1 MAFFR
6 GPNIVTGGLVYY
18 IDAASPRSYP
28 GSGTSVTSLVGSA
41 TSTMYNGVG
50 FQSGIAYGT
59 WRFDGVN
66 DYIKTTDV
74 LVSSPTSLTIGVW
87 FKRNGNVGNYQAALH
102 CSEDTSIGNSA
113 YWIGLQASTYNIVGT
128 IGANTDTVGG
138 WAAGNTLYPAV
149 IDVWYNVISTWD
161 GSQVKTYVNGVLKKT
176 YAFSTYTNLTTPT
189 RIGASGDGNGYVMN
203 ADIAHVFVAQN
214 YSYSASEVLQ
224 NYNALKSRF
233 GL

>member
-1 MAFFR
+1 MGAFG
-6 GPNIVTGGLVYY
+6 GPDIITDGLDYL
-18 IDAASPRSYP
+18 IDAGSTRSYI
-28 GSGTSVTSLVGSA
+28 GTGTTVNSLAGSA
-41 TSTMYNGVG
+41 ASAMYNGVG
-50 FQSGIAYGT
+50 FQSGVAYGT

-74 LVSSPTSLTIGVW
+74 LVSNPTSLTIGVW

-138 WAAGNTLYPAV
+138 WGAGLTNVVAA

-189 RIGASGDGNGYVMN
+189 RIGASGDGGGYVMN
-203 ADIAHVFVAQN
+203 ADIAHVFVAEN
-214 YSYSASEVLQ
+214 KHYSAAEVLQ
-224 NYNALKSRF
+224 NYNAQKNRF
-233 GL
+233 I

>member
-1 MAFFR
+1 MGAFG
-6 GPNIVTGGLVYY
+6 GPDIVTDGLDYL
-18 IDAASPRSYP
+18 IDAGSTRSYI
-28 GSGTSVTSLVGSA
+28 GTGTTVNSLAGSA

-74 LVSSPTSLTIGVW
+74 LVSNPTSLTIGVW
-87 FKRNGNVGNYQAALH
+87 FNRNGNVGNYQAALH

-138 WAAGNTLYPAV
+138 WGAGLTNVVAA

-189 RIGASGDGNGYVMN
+189 RIGASGDGGGYVMN
-203 ADIAHVFVAQN
+203 ADIAHVFVAEN
-214 YSYSASEVLQ
+214 KHYSAAEVLQ
-224 NYNALKSRF
+224 NYNAQKNRF
-233 GL
+233 I

>member
-1 MAFFR
+1 MGAFG
-6 GPNIVTGGLVYY
+6 GPDIITDGLDYL
-18 IDAASPRSYP
+18 IDAGSTRSYI
-28 GSGTSVTSLVGSA
+28 GTGTTVNSLAGSA

-138 WAAGNTLYPAV
+138 WGAGLTNVVAA

-189 RIGASGDGNGYVMN
+189 RIGASGDGGGYVMN
-203 ADIAHVFVAQN
+203 ADIAHVFVAEN
-214 YSYSASEVLQ
+214 KHYSAAEVLQ
-224 NYNALKSRF
+224 NYNAQKNRF
-233 GL
+233 I

>member
-1 MAFFR
+1 MGAFG
-6 GPNIVTGGLVYY
+6 GPDIITDGLDYL
-18 IDAASPRSYP
+18 IDAGSTRSYI
-28 GSGTSVTSLVGSA
+28 GTGTTVNSLAGSA

-87 FKRNGNVGNYQAALH
+87 FNRNGNVGNYQAALH

-138 WAAGNTLYPAV
+138 WGAGLTNVVAA

-189 RIGASGDGNGYVMN
+189 RIGASGDGGGYVMN
-203 ADIAHVFVAQN
+203 ADIAHVFVAEN
-214 YSYSASEVLQ
+214 KHYSAAEVLQ
-224 NYNALKSRF
+224 NYNAQKNRF
-233 GL
+233 I

>member
-1 MAFFR
+1 MGAFG
-6 GPNIVTGGLVYY
+6 GPDIITDGLDYL
-18 IDAASPRSYP
+18 IDAGSTRSYI
-28 GSGTSVTSLVGSA
+28 GTGTTVNSLAGSA

-74 LVSSPTSLTIGVW
+74 LVSSPTSLTMGVW

-138 WAAGNTLYPAV
+138 WGAGNTLYPAV

-161 GSQVKTYVNGVLKKT
+161 GSQVKTYVNGVLKRRFSWKT
-176 YAFSTYTNLTTPT
+176 
-189 RIGASGDGNGYVMN
+189 GAR
-203 ADIAHVFVAQN
+203 
-214 YSYSASEVLQ
+214 LCCR
-224 NYNALKSRF
+224 SRF
-233 GL
+233 QQQHRSW

>member
-1 MAFFR
+1 MGAFG
-6 GPNIVTGGLVYY
+6 GPDIITDGLDYL
-18 IDAASPRSYP
+18 IDAGSTRSYI
-28 GSGTSVTSLVGSA
+28 GTGTTVNSLAGSA
-41 TSTMYNGVG
+41 ASTMYNGVG

-74 LVSSPTSLTIGVW
+74 LVSNPTSLTIGVW
-87 FKRNGNVGNYQAALH
+87 FNRNGNVGNYQAALH

-138 WAAGNTLYPAV
+138 WGAGLTNVVAA

-189 RIGASGDGNGYVMN
+189 RIGASGDGGGYVMN
-203 ADIAHVFVAQN
+203 ADIAHVFVAEN
-214 YSYSASEVLQ
+214 KHYSAAEVLQ
-224 NYNALKSRF
+224 NYNAQINRLI
-233 GL
+233 